1 VARRGRNRN
10 AAQTRPTSLRASPP
24 NIPDPRGPYDH
35 WRFTRQALEV
45 LFCDEAGFV
54 AQRRRYAFPAHIA
67 SDEISDSWMAEA
79 WLSVLLVATKRGG

>member
-1 VARRGRNRN
+1 
-10 AAQTRPTSLRASPP
+10 
-24 NIPDPRGPYDH
+24 
-35 WRFTRQALEV
+35 V

-54 AQRRRYAFPAHIA
+54 AQRRRYTFPAHIA